1 MRDQLTQDMKRSLI
15 NSFLG
20 TWRYGYFAPIIAL
33 KLTIT
38 RSGHY
43 FWHLKALYR
52 LSYWHGDL
60 TMLARK
66 REHDGH
72 HKVSGH

>member
-1 MRDQLTQDMKRSLI
+1 MRNQLIQELKRSLI

-20 TWRYGYFAPIIAL
+20 TWRYGYFAPIIAARL
-33 KLTIT
+33 AIT
-38 RSGHY
+38 RPGHY

-60 TMLARK
+60 TKLARK
-66 REHDGH
+66 IKHDG
-72 HKVSGH
+72 